1 MFCPLFMACPLFGR
15 FHCSWLKGICCHGG
29 ILILILIACL
39 IIFLDRDKWQRS
51 FSCIH
56 KRHHLEMVEYTGNI
70 LNIEDILNM
79 LVSVFRLFSFSI
91 PINN

>member
-1 MFCPLFMACPLFGR
+1 
-15 FHCSWLKGICCHGG
+15 
-29 ILILILIACL
+29 
-39 IIFLDRDKWQRS
+39 
-51 FSCIH
+51 
-56 KRHHLEMVEYTGNI
+56 MVEYTGNI